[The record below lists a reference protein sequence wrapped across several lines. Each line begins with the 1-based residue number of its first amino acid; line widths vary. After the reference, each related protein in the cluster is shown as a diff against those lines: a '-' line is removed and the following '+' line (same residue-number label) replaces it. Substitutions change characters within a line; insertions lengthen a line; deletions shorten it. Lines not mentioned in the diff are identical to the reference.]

1 MGSVFGQRLE
11 ILISCPHSSTICHRI
26 AHCLVGCLLP
36 GGKNTARLLTSAEK
50 RWLKLLSLMNTYDPT
65 EEKLISLGAL
75 HILGQ

>member
-26 AHCLVGCLLP
+26 AHCLVGSLLP
-36 GGKNTARLLTSAEK
+36 GGKDTACLLPSAEK
-50 RWLKLLSLMNTYDPT
+50 RLFKLLSLMNTYGPK

-75 HILGQ
+75 HILGR